1 VSRTH
6 LLFDLDQTLM
16 SSNSSGGA
24 AMRRAFEAVPGGEGA
39 FDGLNY
45 QGRTDLW
52 ILREVAK
59 KTGVSEDALM
69 VAFREEYPVLLREE
83 LTARDPRALPGVVE
97 LLEALRPREDV
108 VMGLGTGNWR
118 DTAFVKLAHVGLD
131 SYFETGGFGDRHDN
145 RPDMLREGVA
155 ALGWEPGERLVV
167 IGDSEHDITGAAAIG
182 AVSVGVATG
191 SWSEAE
197 LAAAGADAVLADLG
211 DLDLALAV
219 LLGEG

>member
-1 VSRTH
+1 MLSRTH

-24 AMRRAFEAVPGGEGA
+24 AMRRAFEAVAGAEGA

-52 ILREVAK
+52 ILRQVAER
-59 KTGVSEDALM
+59 TGVAEDALM
-69 VAFREEYPVLLREE
+69 NAFRHDYPPLLHEE
-83 LTARDPRALPGVVE
+83 LAVRDPQALPGVVE
-97 LLEALRPREDV
+97 LLEALAPRDDV

-118 DTAFVKLAHVGLD
+118 ETAFVKLSHVGLD
-131 SYFETGGFGDRHDN
+131 GYFETGGFGDRHDN
-145 RPDMLREGVA
+145 RPDMLREGVQ

-182 AVSVGVATG
+182 AVGIGVATG
-191 SWSEAE
+191 AWSVDQLE
-197 LAAAGADAVLADLG
+197 AAGADVVLADFG
-211 DLDLALAV
+211 DLEQTLRA
-219 LLGEG
+219 LLG